1 MKAPTIKIK
10 LADKNNY
17 GGQRNTKQ
25 ICYIAIHATANDGD
39 SDEGNAAYF
48 SRPHNPKSSAHYFVD
63 DDSVTQSVPDNYIA
77 YSVGGSKYTDCAK
90 TGGGKLYCKATN
102 ANTINIEMCDS
113 QKDGVVMA
121 QDATIE
127 RTISLVR
134 WLMDKYNIDID
145 HVIRHFD
152 VNGKHCPV
160 YLMNWQAWAE
170 FKARILGYQIG
181 RTYKTTK
188 PCYLRVSYGTGSNK
202 VLYEALSQSSQQL
215 RAKCKPFDGYVKFNG
230 TFILTEVKVV
240 GNNIWGR
247 IKSGY
252 WVPLKY
258 KGIDRVR
265 IE

>member
-1 MKAPTIKIK
+1 MKAPVIKTK
-10 LADKNNY
+10 LADRNNY
-17 GGQRNTKQ
+17 GGQRDTKQ

-48 SRPHNPKSSAHYFVD
+48 SRPHNPKTSAHLFVD
-63 DDSVTQSVPDNYIA
+63 DDSITQSVPDNYTA
-77 YSVGGSKYTDCAK
+77 YSVGGRLWSDCK
-90 TGGGKLYCKATN
+90 QTGGGKLYGKATN

-152 VNGKHCPV
+152 VNGKHCPA
-160 YLMNWQAWAE
+160 YLMDKQAWAE
-170 FKARILGYQIG
+170 FQARILGYRIG
-181 RTYKTTK
+181 RTYKTTTA
-188 PCYLRVSYGTGSNK
+188 CYLRTSPGTGANK
-202 VLYEALSQSSQQL
+202 VLYKNLSPSL
-215 RAKCKPFDGYVKFNG
+215 KAKCSQFGGYAKFCG
-230 TFILTEVKVV
+230 AFTLTEVQTV
-240 GNNIWGR
+240 GDDIWGR

-252 WVPLKY
+252 WVPLRY
-258 KGIDRVR
+258 KGLSRAKLK
-265 IE
+265 EPA